1 MHTEENRQKR
11 TFSETL
17 FRYGLFLVGLLIA
30 SMGVAFSAKAGLG
43 TSPVSSV
50 PYSVSR
56 VNGLL
61 SFGGWLNLMSVLQ
74 ISVQVLLLRK
84 RCHPAEI
91 VIQTGLAF
99 VYGYLTDFSCYLI
112 RGLRPGNY
120 GVQFAFML
128 LGCLILAIGLWVQL
142 RGGVAMLPGEAM
154 NRAIATVSGRRYENV
169 KILFDIIYIAVA
181 AVISW
186 IGLGRLEGVREGS
199 VIAAILVGMLI
210 RLINR
215 GWERLTRRQDS

>member
-112 RGLRPGNY
+112 RGLRPGSY
-120 GVQFAFML
+120 GVQFVFML

-181 AVISW
+181 AVISL

-210 RLINR
+210 RGISGIWR
-215 GWERLTRRQDS
+215 KFGYK